1 MSSPNVRNVGEI
13 GRRPGNRVP
22 GASLSHGREL
32 PLGSDKVVT
41 LRRGLELDV
50 SEGEIRTAR
59 SSIDDTNISGSRALR
74 YVFIALGTLSLAV
87 GIVGIF
93 LPVLPTTPF
102 LLLAAAAYAR
112 GSGRL
117 YRWLLDNRLFGRY
130 IRDWRTHRSIPV
142 RMKVAIVAMI
152 VIAVALSSYFGVQ
165 STPLRAALIALGAVG
180 VGYVTFMLP
189 TRRRKM

>member
-1 MSSPNVRNVGEI
+1 M
-13 GRRPGNRVP
+13 
-22 GASLSHGREL
+22 
-32 PLGSDKVVT
+32 VT
-41 LRRGLELDV
+41 LHRGLELDV
-50 SEGEIRTAR
+50 SECEIRTAR
-59 SSIDDTNISGSRALR
+59 SSIDETNISGLRALR
-74 YVFIALGTLSLAV
+74 YVFIALGTLKLAV

-117 YRWLLDNRLFGRY
+117 YRWLLGNRLFGRY

-152 VIAVALSSYFGVQ
+152 VIAAALSSYFGLQ

-180 VGYVTFMLP
+180 VGYVTFMLA
-189 TRRRKM
+189 TRRRKT